1 MLLKPEIK
9 LCEEFNSKDLLD
21 FEYELF
27 GFYLRKHPVSDF
39 KNYIKIENFRSN
51 QTLKTVLLINR
62 INKIK
67 TKKNENMLFL
77 TGSDETGDIEM
88 VIFPKTYENI
98 PEIKIGNI
106 ILIDGKVDK
115 RDDLQLIINNLKVLS

>member
-1 MLLKPEIK
+1 
-9 LCEEFNSKDLLD
+9 
-21 FEYELF
+21 
-27 GFYLRKHPVSDF
+27 
-39 KNYIKIENFRSN
+39 
-51 QTLKTVLLINR
+51 
-62 INKIK
+62 
-67 TKKNENMLFL
+67 MLFL